1 MHKIEM
7 FDIQHFYFDRIRLVN
22 IRCYDNHNYV
32 VSKWVEQQHRPK
44 ANERERCMIYVTFG

>member
-22 IRCYDNHNYV
+22 IHCYDNHNYV

-44 ANERERCMIYVTFG
+44 ANERERCMIDVTFG